1 LFYCYCRTIG
11 HLSFSF
17 SIVISIER
25 KSYSSTS
32 SKVGTIFVA
41 IVYLH
46 NSLED
51 NGCTS
56 SKEEYR
62 ISHVPIEESIDST
75 REQVI
80 E

>member
-1 LFYCYCRTIG
+1 M
-11 HLSFSF
+11 
-17 SIVISIER
+17 
-25 KSYSSTS
+25 
-32 SKVGTIFVA
+32 GTIFVA